1 MSSVDFYYASG
12 VEAKDFKQVAKL
24 SDLQTVDKELDRVSD
39 SLREIKH
46 EMQEMR
52 ERESQMRDLNEL
64 LNSRVVWSSILSIIV
79 LIIVG
84 IFQLCYLRDYFLEK
98 KVI

>member
-1 MSSVDFYYASG
+1 
-12 VEAKDFKQVAKL
+12 
-24 SDLQTVDKELDRVSD
+24 
-39 SLREIKH
+39 
-46 EMQEMR
+46 MQEMR